1 MDDIIGIILLVV
13 IIIVSLP
20 VVGLMLFC
28 GILWFADWRQE
39 RKFKKYQK
47 ERLSKENWKN
57 GEREAYRKWLGY

>member
-1 MDDIIGIILLVV
+1 MEEILGMILLVI

-28 GILWFADWRQE
+28 GLLQFADWRQE

-47 ERLSKENWKN
+47 EGLSKEDWKN
-57 GEREAYRKWLGY
+57 GEREEYKHWLGY